1 MRILELMGMSSTK
14 YGGIERFN
22 RTLMEKSSQNKFIFV
37 YVEDPMC
44 QQYVDDM
51 TTGNSAIEVISNK
64 SVIRYCFSVICLIL
78 KFRPHIVHFH
88 FGDEKMLLAPFIKV
102 FFPWIRQI
110 TTFHSEC
117 VLHSLKAKIKCGLYC
132 RCQSK
137 IVAVSKGVQKEIA
150 AFYDNKKLVTS
161 YLGVECDVSK
171 NKEEARRILEIPM
184 KPIILTTIGFDVA
197 TKGFDVLVDAVEQMV
212 NKFAP
217 PPFIVNVVG
226 LSKAREEQF
235 MGIVREKHVE
245 SYFMS
250 MGIRNDINTILS
262 ASDIYIQPSRTEAI
276 SLAIM
281 EALQHGLPVVASNV
295 GGIPEVVI
303 DGKNGLLVNACDAEG
318 LAMAML
324 ELMQSPEKRKEMG
337 ERSRKH
343 SLNFNVEKGVENLI
357 DIYEKKGVISNKS

>member
-14 YGGIERFN
+14 YGGIEKFN
-22 RTLMEKSSQNKFIFV
+22 KKLVDIDKSDDFVFV
-37 YVEDPMC
+37 YVEKPEC
-44 QQYVDDM
+44 DDYIRDL
-51 TTGNSAIEVISNK
+51 TTNNSQIEVISNK
-64 SVIRYCFSVICLIL
+64 SIISYCIFVVVLIL
-78 KFRPHIVHFH
+78 RFRPHIIHFH
-88 FGDEKMLLAPFIKV
+88 FGNEKLLLAPFVRI

-117 VLHSLKAKIKCGLYC
+117 VLHSQKAKIMYRLYC

-150 AFYDNKKLVTS
+150 AFYDNKKLITS
-161 YLGVECDVSK
+161 YLGVKCDVSK

-197 TKGFDVLVDAVEQMV
+197 TKGFDVLVDAVAQMV
-212 NKFAP
+212 NKFTP
-217 PPFIVNVVG
+217 PLFIVNVVG

-281 EALQHGLPVVASNV
+281 ETLHHGLPVVASNV

-324 ELMQSPEKRKEMG
+324 DLMQSPEKRKEMG